1 MRILVVEDNAAMRD
15 LIAEHLT
22 ARGFAVDAV
31 ERADEAEAAIRTARH
46 DVVVLDLGLPD
57 ADGQDVLRDV
67 RTWSRGRLPV
77 IIVTARDALDE
88 RLEAFEGGADDFV
101 LKPFD
106 LLELEARIRAV
117 LRRPGVRADELLAFG
132 DIALERSSRSIT
144 VSGHSL
150 RVSRREIDLL
160 EELLAAAGRTV
171 VRDVLGDRL
180 YALNEPVTPNA
191 IEAAVSRLRR
201 SLREARSTVTIETMR
216 GIGYRLV
223 AGAGH

>member
-1 MRILVVEDNAAMRD
+1 MRD
-15 LIAEHLT
+15 LIAKHLI

-31 ERADEAEAAIRTARH
+31 ERADEAEAAIRTTRH

-67 RTWSRGRLPV
+67 RAWSRGRLPV

-101 LKPFD
+101 LKPFN

-144 VSGHSL
+144 VGGRPL

-160 EELLAAAGRTV
+160 EELLAALGRTV

-201 SLREARSTVTIETMR
+201 SLRDARSTVTIETMR

>member
-1 MRILVVEDNAAMRD
+1 MRVLVVEDNAAMRD
-15 LIAEHLT
+15 LIAKHLI

-31 ERADEAEAAIRTARH
+31 ERADEAEAAIRTTRH

-67 RTWSRGRLPV
+67 RAWSRGRLPV

-101 LKPFD
+101 LKPFN

-144 VSGHSL
+144 VGGRPL

-160 EELLAAAGRTV
+160 EELLAALGRTV

-201 SLREARSTVTIETMR
+201 SLRDARSTVTIETMR